1 MNFFK
6 KFKLKNKDIRN
17 KNDYINS
24 YYLLGIISIYFLC
37 QTIKSTTLIK
47 PGKHN
52 YVKEDFQNFVYNL
65 LISLFFIYCLVHQVI
80 NNKIFDY
87 KYWIISH
94 ISSIC
99 FAFLNKIKVLQFSLD
114 SKKNYSIIQDN
125 IILVTSIII
134 IFFIIRQIYK
144 KNVKYSLI
152 FRFLLIYIMIFFLFI
167 SKTKK
172 IQFHL
177 HHCLVCSFFSL
188 FFTNFKS
195 KIDLYI
201 HAILIGI
208 IVQGFNF
215 FKTEEIFLFYVNVE
229 APDTIYLCK
238 LYIIYIIIW
247 VLLLLLRRYWCK
259 KYNNNRNL
267 NKYEIQLIPSN
278 EELGLYITPT
288 GI

>member
-1 MNFFK
+1 M
-6 KFKLKNKDIRN
+6 
-17 KNDYINS
+17 
-24 YYLLGIISIYFLC
+24 
-37 QTIKSTTLIK
+37 
-47 PGKHN
+47 
-52 YVKEDFQNFVYNL
+52 
-65 LISLFFIYCLVHQVI
+65 HQVI

-259 KYNNNRNL
+259 KYNNNKNL